1 MDSLERSIEHFETAI
16 EKGISE
22 KVDIY
27 YSDLGSIYEE
37 QKDYKSAIQH
47 YEKAYEY
54 SSTAETLFFLARNH
68 DLYYK
73 DKKMAM
79 RYYQKYWNSGD
90 LKYRKYT
97 EERMERLKEV
107 IHFQGR

>member
-1 MDSLERSIEHFETAI
+1 
-16 EKGISE
+16 
-22 KVDIY
+22 
-27 YSDLGSIYEE
+27 
-37 QKDYKSAIQH
+37 DYKAAIQH

-54 SSTAETLFFLARNH
+54 SAAAETLFFLARNH

-79 RYYQKYWNSGD
+79 RYYQKYWNTGD

-97 EERMERLKEV
+97 KERIERLKEV